1 MTPLCDLLG
10 IEYPIIL
17 AGMGSWGM
25 GTPPTLVAAMSNAGG
40 LGMLG
45 CSNLPPAEAGSL
57 TRDQKR

>member
-40 LGMLG
+40 LAIR
-45 CSNLPPAEAGSL
+45 SDSEISP
-57 TRDQKR
+57 